1 MTAQLEEI
9 LGIFFVTLRAAYFS
23 ADPLNAIPAFM
34 VVTAQG
40 SEPKRA
46 RIARQA
52 AWTVLFVLSAFAV
65 AGSVILKVFYQ
76 RPVRSQNLV

>member
-9 LGIFFVTLRAAYFS
+9 LEFLC
-23 ADPLNAIPAFM
+23 
-34 VVTAQG
+34 VTAQG
-40 SEPKRA
+40 NEPKRA

-76 RPVRSQNLV
+76 RPVRNQNLV